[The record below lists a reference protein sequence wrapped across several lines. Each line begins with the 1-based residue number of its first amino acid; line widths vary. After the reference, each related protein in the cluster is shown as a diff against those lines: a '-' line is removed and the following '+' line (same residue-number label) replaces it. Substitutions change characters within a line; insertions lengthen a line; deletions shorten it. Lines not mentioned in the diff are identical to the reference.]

1 MNMSRQIKFNLEGV
15 LLEAPITKV
24 DRAKLYGTSTRE
36 VYDEN
41 GDECTLSD
49 LYQGSVILPKGSVSQ
64 VLIDKKGNYI
74 SRSELIGF
82 NKLDQKVEKVA
93 SIYSQENN
101 CKKTSINEFLS
112 ANIKSVYQLNIR
124 EDNLESWKKC
134 FLNDEIYHFIFNYR
148 EDFEGDDAYIL
159 SNGSDFF
166 VIVGKQNEYEFLE
179 LDTISIE
186 SDEED
191 LTDDDNLDFSMF

>member
-1 MNMSRQIKFNLEGV
+1 MSRQIKFNLEGV
-15 LLEAPITKV
+15 LLQAPISKV

-82 NKLDQKVEKVA
+82 NKLNQKVEKVA

-101 CKKTSINEFLS
+101 CKKTSIDEFLS
-112 ANIKSVYQLNIR
+112 ANIKSVYQLNI
-124 EDNLESWKKC
+124 EHDNLESWKKS
-134 FLNDEIYHFIFNYR
+134 FLNNEIYHFIFNYR

-179 LDTISIE
+179 LDTISVE

-191 LTDDDNLDFSMF
+191 IADDDNLDFSMF

>member
-1 MNMSRQIKFNLEGV
+1 MSRQIKFNLEGV
-15 LLEAPITKV
+15 LLEAPISKV

-82 NKLDQKVEKVA
+82 NKLNQKVEKVA

-101 CKKTSINEFLS
+101 CKKTSIDEFLS
-112 ANIKSVYQLNIR
+112 ANIKSVYQLNI
-124 EDNLESWKKC
+124 EHDNLESWKKC
-134 FLNDEIYHFIFNYR
+134 FLNNEIYHFIFNYR

-179 LDTISIE
+179 LDTISVE

-191 LTDDDNLDFSMF
+191 IADDDNLDFSMF

>member
-1 MNMSRQIKFNLEGV
+1 MSRQIKFNLEGV
-15 LLEAPITKV
+15 LLQAPISKV

-82 NKLDQKVEKVA
+82 NKLNQKVEKVA

-101 CKKTSINEFLS
+101 CKKTSIDEFLS
-112 ANIKSVYQLNIR
+112 ANIKSVYQLNI
-124 EDNLESWKKC
+124 EHDNLESWKKC
-134 FLNDEIYHFIFNYR
+134 FLNNEIYHFIFNYR

-191 LTDDDNLDFSMF
+191 IADDDNLDFSMF

>member
-1 MNMSRQIKFNLEGV
+1 MSRQIKFNLEGV
-15 LLEAPITKV
+15 LLQAPISKV

-64 VLIDKKGNYI
+64 VLIDKKGNYV

-82 NKLDQKVEKVA
+82 NRLNQKVEKVA

-101 CKKTSINEFLS
+101 CKKTSIDEFLS
-112 ANIKSVYQLNIR
+112 ANIKSVYQLNI
-124 EDNLESWKKC
+124 EHDNLESWKKS
-134 FLNDEIYHFIFNYR
+134 FLNNEIYHFIFNYR

-179 LDTISIE
+179 LDTISVE

-191 LTDDDNLDFSMF
+191 IADDDNLDFSMF

>member
-1 MNMSRQIKFNLEGV
+1 MSRQIKFNLEGV
-15 LLEAPITKV
+15 LLQAPISKV

-64 VLIDKKGNYI
+64 VLIDKKGNYV

-82 NKLDQKVEKVA
+82 NRLNQKVEKVA

-101 CKKTSINEFLS
+101 CKKTSIDEFLS
-112 ANIKSVYQLNIR
+112 ANIKSVYQLNI
-124 EDNLESWKKC
+124 ENDNLESWKKC
-134 FLNDEIYHFIFNYR
+134 FLNNEIYHFIFNYR

-179 LDTISIE
+179 LDTISVE

-191 LTDDDNLDFSMF
+191 IADDDNLDFSMF

>member
-1 MNMSRQIKFNLEGV
+1 MSRQIKFNLEGV
-15 LLEAPITKV
+15 LLQAPISKV

-64 VLIDKKGNYI
+64 VLIDKKGNYV

-82 NKLDQKVEKVA
+82 NWLNQKVEKVA

-101 CKKTSINEFLS
+101 CKKTSIDEFLS
-112 ANIKSVYQLNIR
+112 ANIKSVYQLNI
-124 EDNLESWKKC
+124 ENDNLESWKKC
-134 FLNDEIYHFIFNYR
+134 FLNNEIYHFIFNYR

-191 LTDDDNLDFSMF
+191 IADDDNLDFSMF

>member
-1 MNMSRQIKFNLEGV
+1 MSRQIKFNLEGV
-15 LLEAPITKV
+15 LLQAPISKV

-64 VLIDKKGNYI
+64 VLIDKKGNYV

-82 NKLDQKVEKVA
+82 NRLNQKVEKVA

-101 CKKTSINEFLS
+101 CKKTSIDEFLS
-112 ANIKSVYQLNIR
+112 ANIKSVYQLNI
-124 EDNLESWKKC
+124 EHDNLESWKKC
-134 FLNDEIYHFIFNYR
+134 FLNNEIYHFIFNYR

-159 SNGSDFF
+159 SNGTDFF

-179 LDTISIE
+179 LDTISVE

-191 LTDDDNLDFSMF
+191 IADDDNLDFSMF

>member
-1 MNMSRQIKFNLEGV
+1 MSRQIKFNLEGV
-15 LLEAPITKV
+15 LLQAPISKV

-41 GDECTLSD
+41 GDQCTLSD

-64 VLIDKKGNYI
+64 VLIDKKGNYV

-82 NKLDQKVEKVA
+82 NRLNQKVEKVA

-101 CKKTSINEFLS
+101 CKKTSIDEFLS
-112 ANIKSVYQLNIR
+112 ANIKSVYQLNI
-124 EDNLESWKKC
+124 EHDNLESWKKC
-134 FLNDEIYHFIFNYR
+134 FLNNEIYHFIFNYR

-179 LDTISIE
+179 LDTISVE

-191 LTDDDNLDFSMF
+191 IADDDNLDFSMF

>member
-1 MNMSRQIKFNLEGV
+1 MSRQIKFNLEGV
-15 LLEAPITKV
+15 LLQAPISKV

-64 VLIDKKGNYI
+64 VLIDKKGNYV

-82 NKLDQKVEKVA
+82 NRLNQKVEKVA

-101 CKKTSINEFLS
+101 CKKTSIDEFLS
-112 ANIKSVYQLNIR
+112 ANIKSVYQLNI
-124 EDNLESWKKC
+124 EHDNLESWKKC
-134 FLNDEIYHFIFNYR
+134 FLNNEIYHFIFNYR

-179 LDTISIE
+179 LGTISVE

-191 LTDDDNLDFSMF
+191 IADDDNLDFSMF

>member
-64 VLIDKKGNYI
+64 VLIDKKGNYV

-82 NKLDQKVEKVA
+82 NRLDQKVEKVA

>member
-1 MNMSRQIKFNLEGV
+1 MSRQIKFNLEGV
-15 LLEAPITKV
+15 LLQAPISKV

-64 VLIDKKGNYI
+64 VLIDKKGNYV

-82 NKLDQKVEKVA
+82 NRLNQKVEKVA

-101 CKKTSINEFLS
+101 CKKTSIDEFLS
-112 ANIKSVYQLNIR
+112 ANIKSVYQLTIS
-124 EDNLESWKKC
+124 DVDLESWKKC
-134 FLNDEIYHFIFNYR
+134 FSNNEIYHFIFNYR
-148 EDFEGDDAYIL
+148 
-159 SNGSDFF
+159 
-166 VIVGKQNEYEFLE
+166 
-179 LDTISIE
+179 
-186 SDEED
+186 
-191 LTDDDNLDFSMF
+191 

>member
-1 MNMSRQIKFNLEGV
+1 MSRQIKFNLEGV
-15 LLEAPITKV
+15 LLQAPISKV

-49 LYQGSVILPKGSVSQ
+49 LYKGSVILPKGSVSQ
-64 VLIDKKGNYI
+64 VLIDKKGNYV

-82 NKLDQKVEKVA
+82 NRLNQKVEKVA

-101 CKKTSINEFLS
+101 CKKTSIDEFLS
-112 ANIKSVYQLNIR
+112 ANIKSVYQLNI
-124 EDNLESWKKC
+124 EHDNLESWKKC
-134 FLNDEIYHFIFNYR
+134 FLNNEIYHFIFNYR

-179 LDTISIE
+179 LDTISVE

-191 LTDDDNLDFSMF
+191 IADDDNLDFSMF

>member
-1 MNMSRQIKFNLEGV
+1 MSRQIKFNLEGV
-15 LLEAPITKV
+15 LLEAPITKI

-64 VLIDKKGNYI
+64 VLIDKKGNYV

-82 NKLDQKVEKVA
+82 NRLNQKVEKVA

-101 CKKTSINEFLS
+101 CKKTSIDEFLS
-112 ANIKSVYQLNIR
+112 ANIKSVYQLNI
-124 EDNLESWKKC
+124 ENDNLESWKKC
-134 FLNDEIYHFIFNYR
+134 FLNNEIYHFIFNYR

-179 LDTISIE
+179 LDTISVE

-191 LTDDDNLDFSMF
+191 IADDDNLDFSMF

>member
-1 MNMSRQIKFNLEGV
+1 MSRQIKINLDGV
-15 LLEAPITKV
+15 LLQAPISKV

-64 VLIDKKGNYI
+64 VLIDKKGNYV

-82 NKLDQKVEKVA
+82 NRLNQKVEKVA

-101 CKKTSINEFLS
+101 CKKTSIDEFLS
-112 ANIKSVYQLNIR
+112 ANIKSVYQLNI
-124 EDNLESWKKC
+124 EHDNLESWKKC
-134 FLNDEIYHFIFNYR
+134 FLNNEIYHFIFNYR

-166 VIVGKQNEYEFLE
+166 VIVGKQNEYECLE
-179 LDTISIE
+179 LDKISVE

-191 LTDDDNLDFSMF
+191 IADDDNLDFSMF

>member
-1 MNMSRQIKFNLEGV
+1 MSRQIKFNLEGV